1 MALGPMKKTNLLMML
16 SIFVLS
22 GTGGALAAIKTPS
35 FGWWD
40 GHSKWTQYKKFNPY
54 LEEGQKTQNTQ
65 WDEQD
70 WYVQDWISQ
79 NKDGFTLI
87 NDWFRAGILNKL
99 DTRGDVP
106 LLVVGPN
113 FYRLGGFDKRRVL
126 TTLDVVYGITE
137 HESHNLILLHDWRT
151 KRQIG
156 VFTKEGLQLE

>member
-16 SIFVLS
+16 SILVL
-22 GTGGALAAIKTPS
+22 TGAGNAFAAGNTPG
-35 FGWWD
+35 FGWWN
-40 GHSKWTQYKKFNPY
+40 GHNEWIKYKNFNPY
-54 LEEGQKTQNTQ
+54 FEEGKKTQNTQ
-65 WDEQD
+65 WGEQD

-99 DTRGDVP
+99 DTKRDVP

-113 FYRLGGFDKRRVL
+113 FYRLGGFDKRRVV
-126 TTLDVVYGITE
+126 TTLDTVYGITD
-137 HESHNLILLHDWRT
+137 HDTHNLILLQDWHT

-156 VFTKEGLQLE
+156 LYTKDGLQLE